1 MRLAFA
7 DSEVARVEADGD
19 LLRLVFAAA
28 AVEPT
33 LAGEEAGYLL
43 GVALQLSGARWQGD
57 AAACFGRLL
66 EGSLGDAVTRFTAIE
81 LPFDGGG
88 PWHAEFVFHGATLA
102 VDAAHVRCVPDASTV
117 FRASYAC

>member
-19 LLRLVFAAA
+19 LLRIVFAAA

-33 LAGEEAGYLL
+33 LPGEEGGYLL
-43 GVALQLSGARWQGD
+43 GLVLDLAGATWQGD
-57 AAACFGRLL
+57 AAACFGRLV
-66 EGSLGDAVTRFTAIE
+66 EGALSDAVTRFTAIE
-81 LPFDGGG
+81 LPFDGDG
-88 PWHAEFVFHGATLA
+88 PWQAEFTFHGATLTVEA
-102 VDAAHVRCVPDASTV
+102 LHARCVPDASTV

>member
-19 LLRLVFAAA
+19 RLRIVFAAA

-43 GVALQLSGARWQGD
+43 GLVLDLSGASWRGD
-57 AAACFGRLL
+57 AAACFGRLV
-66 EGSLGDAVTRFTAIE
+66 EGSLSDAVTRFTAIE
-81 LPFDGGG
+81 LPFEGDG
-88 PWHAEFVFHGATLA
+88 PWRAEFTFHDATLN
-102 VDAAHVRCVPDASTV
+102 VDAVHVRCVPDASTV